1 MVEIAKALNPSIR
14 CVVRTHSGKEAEL
27 LRAETGGR
35 VFVAEE
41 ELAGS
46 MTRHVLE
53 TLREHRS
60 AVH

>member
-1 MVEIAKALNPSIR
+1 
-14 CVVRTHSGKEAEL
+14 VVRTHSGKEAEL

-35 VFVAEE
+35 VFVGDE

-53 TLREHRS
+53 TLREQQRAPLEH
-60 AVH
+60 